1 MLKAPIASSIFAALA
16 LGWAGLIWSG
26 SGILVAERWEEPE
39 TPALAVLLNGQW
51 ADGSL
56 VDVKKLRL
64 KCTYFSGTS
73 LDRRVHTV
81 DHQRSEGTFSCPSFV
96 GAEPVAFSV
105 R

>member
-1 MLKAPIASSIFAALA
+1 MLRTRIASSIFAALA
-16 LGWAGLIWSG
+16 LGCAGLIWSG
-26 SGILVAERWEEPE
+26 TGVLVAERWEEPE
-39 TPALAVLLNGQW
+39 TPALAVLLGGQW
-51 ADGSL
+51 ADGSP
-56 VDVKKLRL
+56 VNVKKLRL

-96 GAEPVAFSV
+96 GGEPVSSKV